1 VIVLDT
7 TILVYALGDQ
17 HPLRSPCRDVIA
29 AIGQGTVAATTTIE
43 VIQEFTH
50 VRARRRGRAE
60 AVSRARDYV
69 GLLTPLLQ
77 PSESDLAAA
86 MRLFLEHDTLG
97 MFDAVLAAVTL
108 SSSHTTGLMSAD
120 KAFASIDDLYYL
132 IPGIDPDV

>member
-1 VIVLDT
+1 M
-7 TILVYALGDQ
+7 
-17 HPLRSPCRDVIA
+17 
-29 AIGQGTVAATTTIE
+29 AATTTIE

-60 AVSRARDYV
+60 AVSLARDYV

-77 PSESDLAAA
+77 PSESDLATA
-86 MRLFLEHDTLG
+86 MRLFLAHDTLG

-120 KAFASIDDLYYL
+120 KTFASIDDLSYL
-132 IPGIDPDV
+132 VPGIDPDF

>member
-1 VIVLDT
+1 MIVLDT

-29 AIGQGTVAATTTIE
+29 AIGQGTVVATTTTE

-77 PSESDLAAA
+77 PSESDLATA

-120 KAFASIDDLYYL
+120 KTFASIDDLSYL
-132 IPGIDPDV
+132 VPGIDPDV

>member
-1 VIVLDT
+1 MIVLDT

-29 AIGQGTVAATTTIE
+29 AIGQRTVAATTTIE

-77 PSESDLAAA
+77 PSESDLATA

-132 IPGIDPDV
+132 VPGIDPDV

>member
-1 VIVLDT
+1 MIVLDT

-77 PSESDLAAA
+77 PSESDLATA

-120 KAFASIDDLYYL
+120 KAFASIDDLSYL
-132 IPGIDPDV
+132 VPGIDPDV

>member
-1 VIVLDT
+1 MIVLDT

-29 AIGQGTVAATTTIE
+29 AIGQGTVVATTTIE

-77 PSESDLAAA
+77 PSESDLATA

-132 IPGIDPDV
+132 VPGIDPDV

>member
-77 PSESDLAAA
+77 PSESDLATA

-120 KAFASIDDLYYL
+120 KAFASIDDLSYL
-132 IPGIDPDV
+132 VPGIDPDV

>member
-29 AIGQGTVAATTTIE
+29 AIGQGTVPATTTIE

-77 PSESDLAAA
+77 PSESDLATA

-120 KAFASIDDLYYL
+120 KAFASIDDLSYL
-132 IPGIDPDV
+132 VPGIDPDV

>member
-1 VIVLDT
+1 MIVLDT

-29 AIGQGTVAATTTIE
+29 AIGQGTVVATTTIE

-77 PSESDLAAA
+77 PSESDLATA